1 MYIGAFFVLISG
13 RHTIDVQFAG
23 VQVDGSPFYVDVFDL
38 STIRV
43 DNFRHGTVGDEA
55 GFSGMCLPKIH
66 CYLLIESQIT

>member
-1 MYIGAFFVLISG
+1 MNICIISG

-38 STIRV
+38 STIRI

-55 GFSGMCLPKIH
+55 GFSGMCLMFMKF
-66 CYLLIESQIT
+66 